1 MMNRVRVSI
10 AAAAALLMSCPPPPA
25 PDACLGRVAG
35 DLVISEVMLDPEGTD
50 TGGEWIE
57 LFNTLGTPLDLK
69 GLTLYVR
76 DTDGSGAKTHA
87 IRAGTAPARG
97 YFVASTFTI
106 SLPFSLKSRVAVPS
120 TLQAPSLTPA
130 SSHTVYGAFRLAFA
144 STFFFVEPL
153 LQSTDHLRPTSCLP
167 GAVAMLMP

>member
-1 MMNRVRVSI
+1 MKRAWVF
-10 AAAAALLMSCPPPPA
+10 AAAAALMSCPPPEPT
-25 PDACLGRVAG
+25 DVCKGRVLG

-87 IRAGTAPARG
+87 IRAGTAPGRG
-97 YFVASTFTI
+97 YFVVGDIRSGPNPTTITVTAKADDGASKTFTATCRI
-106 SLPFSLKSRVAVPS
+106 DTPNELDYYRHGGILQYVLRSLAKA
-120 TLQAPSLTPA
+120 
-130 SSHTVYGAFRLAFA
+130 
-144 STFFFVEPL
+144 
-153 LQSTDHLRPTSCLP
+153 
-167 GAVAMLMP
+167 